1 MTLAKLDAA
10 LREADRAR
18 CRHELWRIPEL
29 ARKCHKHDSD
39 KARGEAYHT
48 ILNCECQLA
57 ALVDRVEPDAISE
70 QVDALCLSPHEPA
83 RQKVPQGYP
92 TSRESLALNNA
103 RPPTPVPT
111 GPGLAQGNARS
122 TVLSAGSQLC
132 LADNGP
138 TTAKAYIELSTR
150 ISATDP
156 TFVLPKPRLAPA
168 HHATLVD
175 VQQKLANVKTQAKTS
190 DDLYPQFKVV
200 LAMSYFYEGQDS
212 KCATLLSSLPDQFR
226 STLAPEYARIL
237 TLQRWVVLGMCLEA
251 TDKFLAL
258 DLYQKAVD
266 FYKTIQNPHLIPEF
280 LQWFHAALYRGSL
293 MSLCNPVKDQA
304 LALCRYYVHLAK
316 EWPTTFEP
324 HCRLVFLT
332 QFIRALSQ
340 AYRQGQYLPEQ
351 PPQSRRASLESAL
364 PEPIVYYPTTFK
376 SELTTLYELYEQMVP
391 VVYHFPQAHETYFP
405 IITMVDQAVSDW
417 ELMNAQSRPEVLVL
431 VQMLYRFSHY
441 TYNSLHILRHLV
453 HTLIIYGDYHEAE
466 LALRSYREQC
476 EHYLKQ
482 VQVHDTAVAASPPLH
497 ASQSPTLSPMTDE
510 QSPAVPERRSSL
522 LRSRQSVASGAPV
535 DPNAS
540 RHIARVEPESVPDMV
555 RTLVVGA
562 RLLVRNLAK
571 YREAE
576 DVLDYCISLSSMYP
590 DVPTTLLAQVHHY
603 QGYGFSQ
610 ICLQAKDPDKRAKYQ
625 ELAFQAYQ
633 RSLVL
638 DSRNAET
645 LYHFG
650 LHHAI
655 SRNVEQAMTMV
666 KDAIE
671 LRPAHLSSW
680 NLLVLLVSSQKDYQQ
695 ALQLCEIGC
704 QESEWCDIDARVQ
717 LVVFSH
723 TSSGP
728 IAPPD
733 LAPAAGLDDGEA
745 YLDLKITQCLLYEL
759 LYGPQSALQL
769 HSILFTLFS
778 KIYGSSV
785 GPASTPLVS
794 MAWDAHPL
802 AGFLAS
808 PGSPSNGPTYQ
819 SSTRDILST
828 SNLSL
833 ARVSHHRRAKA
844 FLNRSTHTMHLATA
858 EGKTLAKLAR
868 DKVRGIRR
876 GSIGTTGTAHDSP
889 RFSTLRASP
898 KINFQ
903 SSVSVNTYPA
913 HQRTLSTSWLPGGGQ
928 SSTAAPAN
936 HSATVLPTTGHH
948 RTVATTAATPSSA
961 KPAKVPEHE
970 DVKELYKSTLQRQR
984 ARQVLADLWLMSA
997 AAFRRLGRHKDAQA
1011 AIVEAESVY
1020 PEYPAV
1026 WCQHGLLI
1034 SVMGANDTTLPT
1046 TMTTAAATATAQTA
1060 AWLSEQ
1066 SDLMVS
1072 QENLIAGIRHFL
1084 TGLALG
1090 PDDVPT
1096 RVHLARAYLRIG
1108 KEAIA
1113 TGLLQELTRGC
1124 GWDVAEAWALL
1135 AQIMLQREKDALAS
1149 DYLVFASQ
1157 LESTKPI
1164 RPFQWL
1170 SW

>member
-1 MTLAKLDAA
+1 MTLAKLNNA

-18 CRHELWRIPEL
+18 CHHELWRVPEL
-29 ARKCHKHDSD
+29 ARKCHKHDTD
-39 KARGEAYHT
+39 KARGEAYQT

-57 ALVDRVEPDAISE
+57 ALVDRIRPDTITE
-70 QVDALCLSPHEPA
+70 QVDALCLSPPGSALH
-83 RQKVPQGYP
+83 KVPRAHP
-92 TSRESLALNNA
+92 SSRESLALNTA
-103 RPPTPVPT
+103 RPPTPILT
-111 GPGLAQGNARS
+111 ESGPAQGS
-122 TVLSAGSQLC
+122 GHSVTLLAGSQLC

-138 TTAKAYIELSTR
+138 IPAKAYIELATR
-150 ISATDP
+150 APATDP
-156 TFVLPKPRLAPA
+156 TFVLPKPRLAPV
-168 HHATLVD
+168 HHTTLVD
-175 VQQKLANVKTQAKTS
+175 VQQKLTTIKALAKAS

-200 LAMSYFYEGQDS
+200 LAMSFFYEGQDA
-212 KCATLLSSLPDQFR
+212 KCASLLSSLPDQFR
-226 STLAPEYARIL
+226 STWAPEYARVL
-237 TLQRWVVLGMCLEA
+237 TLQRWVVLGMCLET
-251 TDKFLAL
+251 TDRFLAL
-258 DLYQKAVD
+258 DLYQQAVD
-266 FYKTIQNPHLIPEF
+266 FYKTIQNPHLVPEL

-293 MSLCNPVKDQA
+293 LGLCNPVKDQA

-316 EWPTTFEP
+316 GWPTSFEP

-351 PPQSRRASLESAL
+351 PVPPLQPRRASLESVRL
-364 PEPIVYYPTTFK
+364 EPVVYYPTTFK
-376 SELTTLYELYEQMVP
+376 TELTTLYDLYEQLVP

-405 IITMVDQAVSDW
+405 IIAMVDQAVSDW
-417 ELMNAQSRPEVLVL
+417 ELMNAQSRSEILVL

-453 HTLIIYGDYHEAE
+453 HTLIVYGDYQEAE
-466 LALRSYREQC
+466 LALHSYREQC
-476 EHYLKQ
+476 EYYLKQ
-482 VQVHDTAVAASPPLH
+482 AQVHDTVIAASPPLQ
-497 ASQSPTLSPMTDE
+497 ASSSPPLNPTVDD
-510 QSPAVPERRSSL
+510 QGPAVPERRSSL
-522 LRSRQSVASGAPV
+522 LRSRQSVASGTHV
-535 DPNAS
+535 DPNSPRHLAS
-540 RHIARVEPESVPDMV
+540 VEAESMSDMV

-562 RLLVRNLAK
+562 RLLVRDLAK

-576 DVLDYCISLSSMYP
+576 GVLDYCLSLSSMCP
-590 DVPTTLLAQVHHY
+590 DVPATLLAQVHHY

-625 ELAFQAYQ
+625 ELAFQSYQ
-633 RSLVL
+633 RSLEL
-638 DSRNAET
+638 DSHNAET
-645 LYHFG
+645 LYHCG
-650 LHHAI
+650 LHYAI
-655 SRNVEQAMTMV
+655 SRNIEQATVTV
-666 KDAIE
+666 KNAIE

-704 QESEWCDIDARVQ
+704 QESEWCDIDAEIQR
-717 LVVFSH
+717 VVFSH

-728 IAPPD
+728 ITSPD
-733 LAPAAGLDDGEA
+733 LTSAAGLDDGEA
-745 YLDLKITQCLLYEL
+745 YLNLKITQCLLYEL

-785 GPASTPLVS
+785 GPAATPLVS

-808 PGSPSNGPTYQ
+808 PGSPSTGPTYQ
-819 SSTRDILST
+819 SSARDILST

-858 EGKTLAKLAR
+858 EGKMLAKLAR

-876 GSIGTTGTAHDSP
+876 GSIATTGTAHDSP
-889 RFSTLRASP
+889 RFSTLRTSP

-913 HQRTLSTSWLPGGGQ
+913 HQRTLSTSWLPGGSQ
-928 SSTAAPAN
+928 TSPAAPAN
-936 HSATVLPTTGHH
+936 HSATALPTAGHH
-948 RTVATTAATPSSA
+948 RTPVTTPATSSSA
-961 KPAKVPEHE
+961 KPIKVSEQ
-970 DVKELYKSTLQRQR
+970 DDIKELYQSTLQRQR

-1011 AIVEAESVY
+1011 AIIEAESVY

-1034 SVMGANDTTLPT
+1034 SVIGGSDSTQL
-1046 TMTTAAATATAQTA
+1046 TAAATATAQSA

-1090 PDDVPT
+1090 PDDVPS

-1113 TGLLQELTRGC
+1113 TGLLQELTRGV

-1135 AQIMLQREKDALAS
+1135 AQIMLQRDKDALAS